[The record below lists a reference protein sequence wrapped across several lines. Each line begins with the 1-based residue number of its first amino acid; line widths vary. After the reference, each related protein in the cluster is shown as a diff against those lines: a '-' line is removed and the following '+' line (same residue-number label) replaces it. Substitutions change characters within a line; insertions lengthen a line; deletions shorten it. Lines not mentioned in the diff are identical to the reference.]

1 MLSPKSHIRKS
12 VLINRKK
19 LSNELVELRS
29 KEVCDRAA
37 SFIEEAGFRQ
47 IHCFLPIVKNK
58 EVNTW
63 PLIKLLT
70 LSQKEVVV
78 SATDFETEKMTH
90 FLYYESLKFEDDAF
104 GIPTPVSIDNI
115 ALDRV
120 DAVLI
125 PLLAADKKGNRVGYG
140 KGYYDRLLL
149 EMPQNVKKI
158 GLSLSPS
165 FDLFIFV
172 EPQDVPLDYLITPF
186 ELINCNHA

>member
-37 SFIEEAGFRQ
+37 SFIEEAGFPQ
-47 IHCFLPIVKNK
+47 IHIFLPIVKNK

-63 PLIKLLT
+63 PLIKSLT
-70 LSQKEVVV
+70 LRQKEVVV
-78 SATDFETEKMTH
+78 SATDFEAEKMTH
-90 FLYYESLKFEDDAF
+90 FLYSQTLKFEDDAF
-104 GIPTPVSIDNI
+104 GIPTPVCKEAIT
-115 ALDRV
+115 LDRV

-158 GLSLSPS
+158 GLSLGPS
-165 FDLFIFV
+165 FDLFSFV
-172 EPQDVPLDYLITPF
+172 EPQDVPMDYLITPI
-186 ELINCNHA
+186 ELINCTHA